1 MKVHNLI
8 LSISIF
14 IFSCKNGH
22 GDYVCTPCDLSC
34 DEFSFS
40 EPGMCPHCDMALV
53 KKSDLKNKKELVLN
67 EINIQEG
74 SGAFLIEGG
83 KGKVDKPIKVYY
95 HKPKKFNADSKVLM
109 VIPGAGRNGNSYRD
123 AWIEES
129 EKYGVLILS
138 PMYIEENYHFEDYH
152 LCGLMGNLN
161 LKNSITRIENTNMVK
176 LDEGNFTFTINPN
189 KDEWIF
195 NDFDRIFDL
204 AVNELQ
210 SNQTEYD
217 AFGHSAGGQILH
229 RLAVCAKSSKVNRI
243 LASNSGFYTLP
254 DFDTELPFGIKNTS
268 ISKKDLKT
276 SFKRNLVL
284 FTGELDNENE
294 AGGTLLRSNSAD
306 LQGLHRL
313 DRAKYFYETSK
324 LIAKE
329 MQFDFNWKLEIISN
343 VGHNH
348 RKIGEAAAIYLYS
361 ENEN

>member
-1 MKVHNLI
+1 MKINLLSLLVI
-8 LSISIF
+8 LLVL
-14 IFSCKNGH
+14 FSFKNNQV
-22 GDYVCTPCDLSC
+22 DYVCTPCDLSC
-34 DEFSFS
+34 DELSFS
-40 EPGMCPHCDMALV
+40 KPGTCPKCDMVLI
-53 KKSDLKNKKELVLN
+53 KKNDLDLKKKKEQVLN
-67 EINIQEG
+67 DINIQEG
-74 SGAFLIEGG
+74 SGSFLVEGG
-83 KGKVDKPIKVYY
+83 KGKVNKSIKVYY
-95 HKPKKFNADSKVLM
+95 HRPKNFNADSKILM
-109 VIPGAGRNGNSYRD
+109 VIPGAGRNGDSYRD

-129 EKYGVLILS
+129 EKYSVLILS
-138 PMYIEENYHFEDYH
+138 PMYPEKEYPFENYH

-161 LKNSITRIENTNMVK
+161 LKNSITYIENTNMVK
-176 LDEGNFTFTINPN
+176 LDENNFTFTINPN

-204 AVNELQ
+204 AVNELK

-254 DFDTELPFGIKNTS
+254 DFNTALPFGIKNTS
-268 ISKKDLKT
+268 INKDDLRA

-294 AGGTLLRSNSAD
+294 TGGTLLRSRSAD

-313 DRAKYFYETSK
+313 ERARFFFQTSK
-324 LIAKE
+324 SIAEE
-329 MQFDFNWKLEIISN
+329 MQYDFNWKIRIVPN

-348 RKIGEAAAIYLYS
+348 RKMGDAAAKYLYD
-361 ENEN
+361 N